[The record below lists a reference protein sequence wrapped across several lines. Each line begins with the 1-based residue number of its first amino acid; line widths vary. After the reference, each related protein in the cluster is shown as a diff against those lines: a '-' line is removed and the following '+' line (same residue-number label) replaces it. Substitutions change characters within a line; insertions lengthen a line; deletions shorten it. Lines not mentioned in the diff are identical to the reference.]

1 MRKLLALAAVAA
13 MAAIAPSFADA
24 QSGQGKG
31 KGQKSSPANIL
42 GSQLTNP
49 TSAANLLRVGQQLP
63 AGFSNFTQLASLPAP
78 VRALLPR
85 GMNYVLQGNSVAAVD
100 PTSRIVRQII
110 PIPR

>member
-1 MRKLLALAAVAA
+1 MRRLLALAAIIAA
-13 MAAIAPSFADA
+13 AALGPSLADA
-24 QSGQGKG
+24 QSQGKA
-31 KGQKSSPANIL
+31 KGQRSTVPNIL

-49 TSAANLLRVGQQLP
+49 ASAGNLLRVGQTLP

-78 VRALLPR
+78 VRSLLPR

-100 PTSRIVRQII
+100 PASRIVRQII